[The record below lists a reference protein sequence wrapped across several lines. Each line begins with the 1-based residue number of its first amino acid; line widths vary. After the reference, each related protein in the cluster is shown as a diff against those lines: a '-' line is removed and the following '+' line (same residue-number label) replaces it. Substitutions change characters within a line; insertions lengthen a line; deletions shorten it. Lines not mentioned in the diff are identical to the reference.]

1 MTVTT
6 KSSSEGPDA
15 KTSDAFEQVGRLF
28 ETDGADRTPLQIGC
42 CTVPLAL
49 TQPVL
54 ETISQAST
62 PVVPPISEIT
72 PLGALTVTEQFGP
85 EFWVKVP
92 PGHLWSVSTTK
103 LVMWKVSRADG
114 QPALQMMLPVS
125 SKPVTF

>member
-6 KSSSEGPDA
+6 KSFSDGPDA
-15 KTSDAFEQVGRLF
+15 NTSDAFEQVGRLF
-28 ETDGADRTPLQIGC
+28 DTDGAERTRLQIGC
-42 CTVPLAL
+42 STFPVAL

-85 EFWVKVP
+85 ELWVWVP

-103 LVMWKVSRADG
+103 LVMWNVSRPDG
-114 QPALQMMLPVS
+114 QPELQMMLPLS
-125 SKPVTF
+125 SNPVTL